1 PAQVAPIPTLRDM
14 LLNHHSPSRPPPMHD
29 RAQSAG
35 QRAKPL
41 ATISLNLG
49 NMSLDAKQREKQAR
63 IHHQQQ
69 QQQQQMQQ
77 MQHLH
82 VETNI
87 PPSSASSSSAEST
100 PERLIST
107 VDQNRS
113 RSVTGG
119 SEGELTKSEDE
130 VRDRLQK
137 VRIAL
142 SRGNSVMGS
151 ISENS
156 DSADKLEQDSERPA
170 TSTTGGDARAIPS
183 APADDED
190 PVIEIDED
198 IQALYRDIDEVSR
211 MLPSS
216 QGSSQHEDDHS
227 DEDGDNRDQASH
239 GSSGRKQQKTRSSE
253 DDARTEGLFVDV
265 VIDQQPMDVGL
276 ENMSVNLEH
285 DATAKAQK
293 KTGSPGK
300 RKLSDGGKS

>member
-14 LLNHHSPSRPPPMHD
+14 LLSHHSPSRPPPMHD

-63 IHHQQQ
+63 IHQQ

-87 PPSSASSSSAEST
+87 SPSSASSSSAEST
-100 PERLIST
+100 PERLVST

-156 DSADKLEQDSERPA
+156 DSADKLEEDPEQPA
-170 TSTTGGDARAIPS
+170 TSTTGGDSRAIPS
-183 APADDED
+183 ASAGDED

-216 QGSSQHEDDHS
+216 QGSSQHEDEHS

-239 GSSGRKQQKTRSSE
+239 HGGSGRKQQKIRPSE

-276 ENMSVNLEH
+276 ENLSVNLEH